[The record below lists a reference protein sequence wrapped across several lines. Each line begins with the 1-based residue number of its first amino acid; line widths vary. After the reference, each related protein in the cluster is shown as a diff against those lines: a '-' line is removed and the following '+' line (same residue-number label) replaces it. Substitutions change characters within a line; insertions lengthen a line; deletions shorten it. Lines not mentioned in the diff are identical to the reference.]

1 MARGVRQW
9 VAIGLGLYT
18 CAAIAGTCYVTIEVL
33 RLHGTAQNLTIGG
46 GLVVLLGPA
55 LYLLWRLSPEGTQVA
70 WQHDFARRERQR
82 IDARVAELRGDPR
95 REQFL
100 PLVQRGYH
108 LTDEQLAKWLVR
120 IDELAAVPHRKR
132 YIEQLLEGREF
143 SDEQID
149 YLEFPERLV
158 TCEHLQPVE
167 RALKQGGQRLSLCGP
182 RHVRAVCQLR
192 FDALRAKFALPDFL
206 ENIDV
211 MVNWRDNIVD
221 QRLRCGRCDSEIQ
234 GEGYGQPW
242 PA

>member
-33 RLHGTAQNLTIGG
+33 RLRDTAQNVAIGG
-46 GLVVLLGPA
+46 GLVVLLAPV
-55 LYLLWRLSPEGTQVA
+55 LYLLWRLSPEGVQVA
-70 WQHDFARRERQR
+70 RQDDFERRERER
-82 IDARVAELRGDPR
+82 IEARVAELRGDPR

-120 IDELAAVPHRKR
+120 IDELSAVPHRRR
-132 YIEQLLEGREF
+132 YVEQLLGGRELT
-143 SDEQID
+143 DEQID
-149 YLEFPERLV
+149 YLEFPDQLV

-167 RALKQGGQRLSLCGP
+167 RAMKQGGQRLSLTGP
-182 RHVRAVCQLR
+182 RRVRAVCQLR
-192 FDALRAKFALPDFL
+192 FEALRARFALPEFVED
-206 ENIDV
+206 IDV

-221 QRLRCGRCDSEIQ
+221 QRLRCGTCDSEIQ
-234 GEGYGQPW
+234 GEGYGEFW
-242 PA
+242 PG